1 MLSAKYSIYISS
13 ASVWIDF
20 FFSPHDGSCY
30 FVSSYA
36 WVFFNLMPDIMN
48 FTFW

>member
-20 FFSPHDGSCY
+20 FFLLMMDHVILFLHMPG
-30 FVSSYA
+30 F
-36 WVFFNLMPDIMN
+36 FFNWMPDIMN
-48 FTFW
+48 FTF